1 MVQGLK
7 SRIQAPLCLELR
19 DEPFRVCRYKDE
31 MRPGIA
37 SFAEF
42 WPLYVGEHRRP
53 GCRVMHYLGA
63 GAAIAFLLG
72 TLLIGNPWLLLGIP
86 LAGYGLAWCGHFQIE
101 RNSPATFLYVRWSIY
116 GEFKMFWY
124 FLSGRMGREVE
135 RLYGSRSPAPDA
147 PLISPR

>member
-1 MVQGLK
+1 MFSGLRSTERQGPGPGLG
-7 SRIQAPLCLELR
+7 
-19 DEPFRVCRYKDE
+19 DEPFSICRYKDG

-63 GAAIAFLLG
+63 SAAIAFLLW
-72 TLLIGNPWLLLGIP
+72 TLWAGNLWLLLGIP
-86 LAGYGLAWCGHFQIE
+86 VAGYGLAWCGHFHIE
-101 RNSPATFLYVRWSIY
+101 RNHPATFLYVRWSIY

-124 FLSGRMGREVE
+124 FLTGRMGREVE
-135 RLYGSRSPAPDA
+135 RLYGSRAPATDA